1 MTLLILTDSCSVLFV
16 ELIGVG
22 VYLGWNLST
31 IGLIKDWAV
40 DTKIF
45 GISLNDINLKPLVSF
60 SMVVGSRIIRGS
72 VCVALSMDL
81 LLSVLIPMWV
91 VFINF
96 DGFLLIWVPL
106 LREEW
111 LELIGSKSS
120 LSNSSSRSKNDLG
133 QL

>member
-1 MTLLILTDSCSVLFV
+1 MNV
-16 ELIGVG
+16 
-22 VYLGWNLST
+22 
-31 IGLIKDWAV
+31 
-40 DTKIF
+40 
-45 GISLNDINLKPLVSF
+45 INLKLETIGEF
-60 SMVVGSRIIRGS
+60 LNGSGFQDNQGS
-72 VCVALSMDL
+72 VCVALSTDL

-91 VFINF
+91 VFIIF